1 MTIVSQKMLQF
12 NYARLSGIAYLGVIV
27 FGIYAELFVRT
38 RLIVPE
44 DPVATISN
52 IQASEL
58 LFRSAFISD
67 LFMLAS
73 YVFLGYALYMLVCP
87 VRKNLALVFA
97 FFHVVG
103 AAIMGMNM
111 LNPFAVQVILENAG
125 YTAAFGED
133 QLQAQVTFFLDMNKQ
148 GYLAAQMMFAP
159 WAVILGY
166 MILLSGYIP
175 RFFGVIYMIGGIGY
189 LIDCLVAIL
198 LPEYLAT
205 ITTFAILPMVVA
217 EFGIC
222 LWFLFLGGK
231 VHQGYLKQVQLN
243 G

>member
-1 MTIVSQKMLQF
+1 ML
-12 NYARLSGIAYLGVIV
+12 I
-27 FGIYAELFVRT
+27 
-38 RLIVPE
+38 
-44 DPVATISN
+44 
-52 IQASEL
+52 
-58 LFRSAFISD
+58 
-67 LFMLAS
+67 
-73 YVFLGYALYMLVCP
+73 CP
-87 VRKNLALVFA
+87 IRKNLAVLFA

-125 YTAAFGED
+125 YMAAFGED
-133 QLQAQVTFFLDMNKQ
+133 QLQAQVTFLFDMNKQ